1 MAEEFLTA
9 DRTRALRSLLLV
21 VLGLAGLLVV
31 VGVVLIAR
39 GDGQGGG
46 LVLAIAAIDG
56 LLAWIS
62 LRAVRGRA
70 PTARRTLV
78 LTGIVMMI
86 LSVPIVGILVGLL
99 TVIAGIG
106 LLVVVFAPERQ
117 ATR

>member
-1 MAEEFLTA
+1 MGEEFLTA
-9 DRTRALRSLLLV
+9 DRARALRGMLFV
-21 VLGLAGLLVV
+21 VLGLAGLLL
-31 VGVVLIAR
+31 VLGLVMIVS
-39 GDGQGGG
+39 GDGQGGV
-46 LVLAIAAIDG
+46 LVLVIAAIDG
-56 LLAWIS
+56 LLAGLS

-78 LTGIVMMI
+78 LTGIVIMV

-106 LLVVVFAPERQ
+106 LLVIVFAPERQ